1 MYREL
6 SLHRVHWQLKNA
18 HAPGHE
24 VLESV
29 DDFHGELI
37 PAISLPIIILGCERT
52 DKMELSR
59 VESTLDSLRC
69 CKAD

>member
-1 MYREL
+1 MCREL

-29 DDFHGELI
+29 GGFHGELI
-37 PAISLPIIILGCERT
+37 PDISLPIRILDCERT
-52 DKMELSR
+52 DKIEFSR
-59 VESTLDSLRC
+59 VESSLIH
-69 CKAD
+69 